1 MIKRN
6 LNNIIVLIP
15 TFVLLILSGCRIRPK
30 TPPPDI
36 VLTVLNNVRE
46 GYNKE
51 DMDQFCNDFS
61 DIMYTKGFT
70 KNVYLDITQDLK
82 KKLGETHFL

>member
-15 TFVLLILSGCRIRPK
+15 LIILLILSSCRIQPK

-46 GYNKE
+46 GYNIHFE
-51 DMDQFCNDFS
+51 
-61 DIMYTKGFT
+61 
-70 KNVYLDITQDLK
+70 KN
-82 KKLGETHFL
+82 